1 MATTGTSLRVPP
13 AALALPGVVLALA
26 GLFHPH
32 HLTAATSYRW
42 WTLHV
47 AGLVVFPLVGVALMA
62 LFRGRRDPVAWVV
75 VIAAYVY
82 ATFYSALDVVNGIAA
97 GYVTWSLGAGVP
109 RPDEVRYLF
118 HIGSPLGEIGSW
130 ALIMTT
136 VVVAGDAFARS
147 AVRALPVLALVAGA
161 VLVHLDHIFSP
172 WGSLGMLLIGV
183 GTAFAAGLDRGGK

>member
-1 MATTGTSLRVPP
+1 MPTTGTSSRLSPVV
-13 AALALPGVVLALA
+13 LALPGVVLALA

-32 HLTAATSYRW
+32 HLTYATSYRW

-47 AGLVVFPLVGVALMA
+47 AGLIVFPLVGVALMA
-62 LFRGRRDPVAWVV
+62 LFRGRRDPLAWAV
-75 VIAAYVY
+75 VIGAYAY

-118 HIGSPLGEIGSW
+118 HVGSPLGEIGSW
-130 ALIMTT
+130 ALILTT
-136 VVVAGDAFARS
+136 VLVAGDAVARRGP
-147 AVRALPVLALVAGA
+147 RALPALVLVVGA

-172 WGSLGMLLIGV
+172 WGSAGMLLIGL
-183 GTAFAAGLDRGGK
+183 GTAFLGGLDRGGK